1 MAINVGEIIAI
12 FLGGLKVELM
22 TKELEQKFPKLYAT
36 ENMKPEEVRIIAKF
50 FDPCG
55 SWTWYATEYDP
66 VRRIFFGLVQGFETE
81 MGYFSLD
88 EMESIKGPIGLGIER
103 DLYFGEH
110 NLAEVME
117 KQL

>member
-1 MAINVGEIIAI
+1 M
-12 FLGGLKVELM
+12 KLM
-22 TKELEQKFPKLYAT
+22 TEELEQKFPMLYAT
-36 ENMKPEEVRIIAKF
+36 ENMKPEEVKVIAKF

-66 VRRIFFGLVQGFETE
+66 VRRIFFGLVRGFEVE
-81 MGYFSLD
+81 LGNFGLD
-88 EMESIKGPIGLGIER
+88 ELEEVKGPLGLGIER

-110 NLAEVME
+110 TLAEVMK